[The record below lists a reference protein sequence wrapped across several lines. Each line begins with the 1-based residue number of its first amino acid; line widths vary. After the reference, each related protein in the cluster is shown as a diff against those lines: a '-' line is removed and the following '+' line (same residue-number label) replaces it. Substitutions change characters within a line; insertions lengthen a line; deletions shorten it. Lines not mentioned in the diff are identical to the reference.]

1 MTVEVR
7 PLGVKCNIQCQYC
20 YQNPQRDANNSMH
33 SYDIATMK
41 EAISKEGGPFTLFG
55 GEPLLVPHTVL
66 EDLFAWGF
74 KQFGSNGIQTNGALI
89 DDEHIRMFK
98 TYKVE
103 VGISVDGPGR
113 LNDVRWAGTRERT
126 RTLTRRTHR
135 AIRRLCENSIPP
147 GLIVTLHRGNAVG
160 RNLKTLLRWTRK
172 LDALGVSSVRLHL
185 LEVEDPIVREH
196 YALSN
201 VENIEALLRFAR
213 LQSKLHR
220 MQFDVFRDMQQ
231 MLLGADEYTTCIW
244 NACDPLTTHAV
255 RGIEGDGQ
263 RTNCGRTNKDGIDFV
278 KAGQDGYERYI
289 ALYNTPQKFG
299 GCQGCR
305 FFLMCKGQCPGSSI
319 DSDWRNRTD
328 QCEIWKTLYEWMEA
342 ELLSR
347 GHIPL
352 SLLEIR
358 ADIEHRFLER
368 WEEGSN
374 SSIAAIWAELRSDT
388 VELPGVNS

>member
-20 YQNPQRDANNSMH
+20 YQNPQRDANNITH
-33 SYDIATMK
+33 SYDIETMK
-41 EAISKEGGPFTLFG
+41 DAISKEGGPFTLFG
-55 GEPLLVPHTVL
+55 GEPLLVPHMVL

-98 TYKVE
+98 AYKVE

-113 LNDVRWAGTRERT
+113 LNDVRWAGTLERT
-126 RTLTRRTHR
+126 RTLTRRTHH
-135 AIRRLCENSIPP
+135 AIRLLCENGIPP

-160 RNLKTLLRWTRK
+160 RNLKTLLRWIRRFEV
-172 LDALGVSSVRLHL
+172 LGVSSVRLHL

-196 YALSN
+196 YALSD

-213 LQSKLHR
+213 LQSKLQR

-231 MLLGADEYTTCIW
+231 MLLGTDKYTTCVW

-255 RGIEGDGQ
+255 RGIEGHGQ

-347 GHIPL
+347 GHLPL
-352 SLLEIR
+352 SLLETR
-358 ADIEHRFLER
+358 SAIEQRFLEL
-368 WEEGSN
+368 WEEGRN
-374 SSIAAIWAELRSDT
+374 SSIAAVWAELRSDT